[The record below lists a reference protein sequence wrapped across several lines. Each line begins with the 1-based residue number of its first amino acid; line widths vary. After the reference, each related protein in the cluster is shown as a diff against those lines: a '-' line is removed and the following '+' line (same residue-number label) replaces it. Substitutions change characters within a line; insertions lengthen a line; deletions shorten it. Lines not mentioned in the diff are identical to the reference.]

1 MPMSSFWMVEGTQ
14 VISPAGLNS
23 RGQMYW
29 TRKTSIS
36 QGPLLWMNFDLA
48 SRWWKTTK
56 QLDDIL
62 CEQKKHQGPG
72 ALQWLLHMFLTSSK
86 ILKLWRQ
93 AKIVTILKS
102 RKDPFIPKSFRP
114 SPCFATH
121 TSYLRDSFWT
131 CRCFWTWEFLNL
143 FLNKTP
149 FEHAPFVDEHLIP
162 EQAGFWPGKS
172 WTGQLLN
179 LPQFI
184 EDDYEEAL
192 ITGAA
197 FVNLSTA
204 YDTVNHRILV
214 QKLFQ
219 LTKDARLINLIQN
232 MLENRHFFV
241 DLKGKVA
248 QGGDRRMASHKVVS
262 LPPCCSISTQMTSP
276 YTQIQGVSCML
287 MTSAL

>member
-93 AKIVTILKS
+93 AKIVAILKS

-114 SPCFATH
+114 ISLLCH
-121 TSYLRDSFWT
+121 TYKLFERLLLNMSM
-131 CRCFWTWEFLNL
+131 FLNMRERLL
-143 FLNKTP
+143 FFLR
-149 FEHAPFVDEHLIP
+149 L
-162 EQAGFWPGKS
+162 
-172 WTGQLLN
+172 LLN
-179 LPQFI
+179 TLP
-184 EDDYEEAL
+184 
-192 ITGAA
+192 
-197 FVNLSTA
+197 LSM
-204 YDTVNHRILV
+204 NI
-214 QKLFQ
+214 LFQ
-219 LTKDARLINLIQN
+219 SKPASD
-232 MLENRHFFV
+232 LENLAQV
-241 DLKGKVA
+241 SSWICPNSLKTTMRKGW
-248 QGGDRRMASHKVVS
+248 
-262 LPPCCSISTQMTSP
+262 
-276 YTQIQGVSCML
+276 
-287 MTSAL
+287 